1 MKRFLRKYKELHMHI
16 YRLCFVPTVKPTL
29 NARIINYYIYLE
41 CSILLSEHSY
51 VFHLSSQRL

>member
-1 MKRFLRKYKELHMHI
+1 MHI

-29 NARIINYYIYLE
+29 NARVINYYIYLE